1 MKKLITLLFL
11 IALSISTAKGLHFL
25 KDGFSVRRIHS
36 LNIYTQ
42 ENWNSE
48 IEKILAQPFRYVGRG
63 RQCFAFESHDQKYVL
78 KLPRTDIYKTPLWVR
93 SLPLKKTRR
102 ALEKRHNDKKQF
114 FLKSLAIARD
124 ELKDQ
129 TGLITVHLGQSPSRE
144 KLTLIDQLNC
154 KHTLILGKTSFILQK
169 KWPLLMQSFSQALE
183 NNEIDQAK
191 KILDALTDAIIAR
204 SEKGIFNKDPSFLR
218 NYGFDGEKAYSIDI
232 GTFCKK
238 EELDPL
244 QAPQKSIDYSTGP
257 IRDWLAKTSP
267 EMLSYLNEK
276 LASR

>member
-1 MKKLITLLFL
+1 
-11 IALSISTAKGLHFL
+11 
-25 KDGFSVRRIHS
+25 
-36 LNIYTQ
+36 
-42 ENWNSE
+42 
-48 IEKILAQPFRYVGRG
+48 
-63 RQCFAFESHDQKYVL
+63 
-78 KLPRTDIYKTPLWVR
+78 
-93 SLPLKKTRR
+93 
-102 ALEKRHNDKKQF
+102 
-114 FLKSLAIARD
+114 
-124 ELKDQ
+124 
-129 TGLITVHLGQSPSRE
+129 
-144 KLTLIDQLNC
+144 
-154 KHTLILGKTSFILQK
+154 
-169 KWPLLMQSFSQALE
+169 MQSFSQALE